1 MFSTIYTSSLGLIFL
16 RADDDALLELHFID
30 DATAENLPA
39 SGTSS
44 FASDHPILADTAR
57 WLDQYFGGQQPDFHP
72 PIRLDLTPFNTRVLE
87 IASQVPFGETITYGM
102 IAEIIAPDRGLSK
115 MSARA
120 VGSAMRK
127 NPICLIIPCH
137 RVIGANHHLGGYNG
151 NPTRKRQLLA
161 HEGIDASNLI

>member
-1 MFSTIYTSSLGLIFL
+1 MFSTIYTSPLGLIFL
-16 RADDDALLELHFID
+16 RADDDALLELRFID

-39 SGTSS
+39 SNHPSVS
-44 FASDHPILADTAR
+44 SDHPILATTTR
-57 WLDQYFGGQQPDFHP
+57 WLDQYFAGGQPNFHP
-72 PIRLDLTPFNTRVLE
+72 PIRLDLTAFNARVLE

-102 IAEIIAPDRGLSK
+102 IAEIIATERGLSK

-127 NPICLIIPCH
+127 NPICLVIPCH
-137 RVIGANHHLGGYNG
+137 RVVGANHHLGGYNG